1 MPTDLQPRCNATRK
15 SRMLKFARA
24 LLLGNADGK
33 NASVAPFLSQLEKT
47 GPFL

>member
-1 MPTDLQPRCNATRK
+1 MCNNSHGEANAARK
-15 SRMLKFARA
+15 SRTLKFARA